1 MNRSTKQATKGGA
14 SAGLAKR
21 ATKRP
26 SAATGPKGPPLRRTP
41 QGASSA
47 LAKPRGPTPERRG
60 VPRAGPSRP
69 GPGAAPTPTAF
80 ELRGEHI
87 ALDALLKATGLVDS
101 GGAAKQVITAGEV
114 CVDGQVEL
122 RRSCKI
128 RAGQWVEFAGARLRI
143 VGAQDDHAPT
153 G

>member
-1 MNRSTKQATKGGA
+1 MNRSTRQAPKGAA
-14 SAGLAKR
+14 SASLPKR
-21 ATKRP
+21 AMKRP
-26 SAATGPKGPPLRRTP
+26 SAATGPKGPPLRRTH
-41 QGASSA
+41 QGASGA
-47 LAKPRGPTPERRG
+47 LANSRGQTPERRG

-69 GPGAAPTPTAF
+69 GPGAAPTAF